1 MQAPEEHI
9 LERKG
14 QDPLLSSLLD
24 MIPDPFIVISEDGTY
39 LEVIGAAE
47 RTLYDEPALLKGQN
61 IYDFM
66 EKEFAQFFMD
76 QVRLVLS
83 NKQLHSFEYQLETNT
98 VQGIPKNGPG
108 GKQWFEARLYPLQE
122 PIQGKRAVIALIINI
137 TARKSFQSQ
146 LHKLSY
152 QDPLTKVAN
161 RRYFF
166 EQLEDRLKK
175 CKNTE
180 RHMSVIIMDVD
191 HFKRINDQYGHLAGD
206 HMLKMLAQ
214 LATEHFTSDELI
226 ARFGGDEFVILL
238 CSALNE
244 TVEKAES
251 FRLAVKSQRIKF
263 DNYELTM
270 TVSIGISELT
280 TLDNDGTNI
289 ITRADKALYRA
300 KQQGR
305 NRVQWG

>member
-1 MQAPEEHI
+1 
-9 LERKG
+9 
-14 QDPLLSSLLD
+14 
-24 MIPDPFIVISEDGTY
+24 
-39 LEVIGAAE
+39 
-47 RTLYDEPALLKGQN
+47 
-61 IYDFM
+61 
-66 EKEFAQFFMD
+66 
-76 QVRLVLS
+76 
-83 NKQLHSFEYQLETNT
+83 
-98 VQGIPKNGPG
+98 
-108 GKQWFEARLYPLQE
+108 
-122 PIQGKRAVIALIINI
+122 
-137 TARKSFQSQ
+137 
-146 LHKLSY
+146 
-152 QDPLTKVAN
+152 
-161 RRYFF
+161 
-166 EQLEDRLKK
+166 
-175 CKNTE
+175 
-180 RHMSVIIMDVD
+180 VD

-206 HMLKMLAQ
+206 HLLKMLAQ